1 MKWLMTGAAAVLFAG
16 LALQNTAHA
25 DDYRSVRYS
34 RYSAGASGMVRF
46 RVPPGDPSPWVSRVN
61 AGDLVSL
68 NPQPLPPGGA
78 VSLNPQP
85 LPPRWQNRYGGL
97 TRFGR

>member
-25 DDYRSVRYS
+25 DDYRFVRFSHYS
-34 RYSAGASGMVRF
+34 TSANGMVRF
-46 RVPPGDPSPWVSRVN
+46 RVPPGDPSPWVTRVN
-61 AGDLVSL
+61 RGDLVSP

-85 LPPRWQNRYGGL
+85 LPPRLQYRFGGL
-97 TRFGR
+97 TQFGR